1 MLPLYRSSLF
11 IVHRY
16 NCLCYLLPQVIN
28 LYWLVKLL
36 SKRGRPPLQATT
48 WLSYF
53 EKKACLFLFLCK
65 NTLIYYNYFYY
76 YYTTTTASDKSERP
90 TYYYL
95 RIHICILLP
104 PSACLRLL
112 HLYTVSSSHHSDA
125 PQHTLLLLANCTLT
139 AKCQCQSC
147 VHKSFGK
154 KRVRFLIINIV

>member
-1 MLPLYRSSLF
+1 MSCYPYTDPHYLLF
-11 IVHRY
+11 IVTSV
-16 NCLCYLLPQVIN
+16 CAILLTQLID
-28 LYWLVKLL
+28 LYWIVKLL

-104 PSACLRLL
+104 TSACLRLL

-125 PQHTLLLLANCTLT
+125 PQHTPT
-139 AKCQCQSC
+139 ASC
-147 VHKSFGK
+147 SSH
-154 KRVRFLIINIV
+154 